1 LISVSVRFTYSILEN
16 TFLDWQN
23 NAIKQNQRTSLP
35 ESKSSTFD
43 LDLVENNADEIYP
56 DIKSLPFGSVQ
67 DCIEYDYFKFLFKIN
82 QINILFINK

>member
-1 LISVSVRFTYSILEN
+1 MANTSLLISVSVRFTYSILEN

-23 NAIKQNQRTSLP
+23 NSIKQNQRTSLP

-43 LDLVENNADEIYP
+43 LEMIENKADDIYP

-67 DCIEYDYFKFLFKIN
+67 DCIEYDSLKILS
-82 QINILFINK
+82 IFINY